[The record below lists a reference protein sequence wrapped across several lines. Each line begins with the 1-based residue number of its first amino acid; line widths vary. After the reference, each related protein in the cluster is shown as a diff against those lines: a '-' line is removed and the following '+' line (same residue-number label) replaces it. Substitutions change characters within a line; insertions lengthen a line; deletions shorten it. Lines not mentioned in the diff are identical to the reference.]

1 MKAYF
6 YQDPMSDPLMQTIR
20 LVLVE
25 DRMGNRSYLGE
36 DNLWHEVVEGA
47 VAYPVKSGIVLPAG
61 SVEAIAEA
69 VDQHLGKAAHSNTEV
84 RVLREWLAVEQR
96 RVERVLGGAS

>member
-6 YQDPMSDPLMQTIR
+6 YQDPLSDPLQQTIR
-20 LVLVE
+20 LVLIE
-25 DRMGNRSYLGE
+25 DRWGNKSYLGE
-36 DNLWHEVVEGA
+36 DNLWHTIVEGA
-47 VAYPVKSGIVLPAG
+47 EYPVKAGIVLPAG

-69 VDQHLGKAAHSNTEV
+69 VDRHLGKAAHSNTEV
-84 RVLREWLAVEQR
+84 RVLREWLAVEQG